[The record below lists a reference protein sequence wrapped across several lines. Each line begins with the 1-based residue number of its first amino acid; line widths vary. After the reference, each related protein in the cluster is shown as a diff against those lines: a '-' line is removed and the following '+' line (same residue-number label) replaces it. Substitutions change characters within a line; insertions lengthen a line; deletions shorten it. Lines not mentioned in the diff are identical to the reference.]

1 MFSPDL
7 RLFFLSF
14 FKLEQHRTSSIHVVK
29 ISAWYLHKIIFKA
42 FLIRA
47 AGPTLHS
54 SAIQIHFPGLSIKEM
69 LLHTQQCP
77 DSPWASP
84 LKRWQQTNLQI
95 PPKVTPGERRGSK
108 GGGAE
113 AKRENWA
120 TFTPIKD
127 GDLSKAFSKIFFSM
141 SVCVQ
146 RLQNFWL
153 LPQNQ
158 SFY

>member
-14 FKLEQHRTSSIHVVK
+14 FKLEQHWTSSIHIVT
-29 ISAWYLHKIIFKA
+29 IIAWYCHQIIFKA

-54 SAIQIHFPGLSIKEM
+54 SVIQIHFPGLSIKEM
-69 LLHTQQCP
+69 LPHTQQCP
-77 DSPWASP
+77 DSPRASP
-84 LKRWQQTNLQI
+84 LKQWQQTSLQI

-127 GDLSKAFSKIFFSM
+127 CDLPKAFSKIFFSM

-146 RLQNFWL
+146 RLQNIWL